1 MQEEH
6 PREPEH
12 HHHSTPKIPVDP
24 MRKKRAVSEEIS
36 HHRMRYAK
44 KIREI
49 NDIFRDFTIFSLNFS
64 NHHPNHEDEVI
75 LRRKLK
81 EEKEQIDEA
90 PIVPVLRPQKIEESP
105 GKDSKL
111 KLEYLSPI

>member
-1 MQEEH
+1 
-6 PREPEH
+6 
-12 HHHSTPKIPVDP
+12 

-44 KIREI
+44 FREM
-49 NDIFRDFTIFSLNFS
+49 NDNFRELISRIFSLNYS

-81 EEKEQIDEA
+81 EEKGQIDEA

-105 GKDSKL
+105 GKDSK
-111 KLEYLSPI
+111 SHF